1 MTEAQRPRGRLQLAV
16 IALVFL
22 GPLVLATWMYTSGRF
37 TPDGRSNYGELLE
50 PIVNL
55 GDVLPESPAVP
66 LADGQWLML
75 YASEQACTDDCRQA
89 LYKLRQTRLM
99 VGREMDRINRVF
111 LHGETAPDTLFV
123 EQEHPGL
130 ITIRD
135 SDLAVLLEGKRP
147 KHTMPGGIY
156 LIDPLANL
164 VMYFPPDLGPR
175 ELVDDVKHLLKLSRI
190 G

>member
-1 MTEAQRPRGRLQLAV
+1 
-16 IALVFL
+16 
-22 GPLVLATWMYTSGRF
+22 
-37 TPDGRSNYGELLE
+37 
-50 PIVNL
+50 
-55 GDVLPESPAVP
+55 
-66 LADGQWLML
+66 ML
-75 YASEQACTDDCRQA
+75 YASEQACADDCRQA